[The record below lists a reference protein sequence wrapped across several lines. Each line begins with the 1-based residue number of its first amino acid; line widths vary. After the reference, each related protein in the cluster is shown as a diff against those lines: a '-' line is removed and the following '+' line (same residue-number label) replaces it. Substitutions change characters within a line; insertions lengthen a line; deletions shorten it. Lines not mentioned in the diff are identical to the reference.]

1 MTSGVPIPVRH
12 VETGAV
18 YASIHQAVRAV
29 LGRKPHGRHF
39 YYFDLGMPVA
49 PGVLLVPLTEEE
61 QQQVE
66 IPPLSRPVRRHRHAA
81 RPVRC
86 VETGHVYPS
95 AVAAGQ
101 AIHVDTSCIYK
112 AIRRGTRC
120 LGQRFVYA
128 FQELCHDAR

>member
-1 MTSGVPIPVRH
+1 MTSGIPIPVRH

-39 YYFDLGMPVA
+39 YWFDLGMPVA

-61 QQQVE
+61 QQRE
-66 IPPLSRPVRRHRHAA
+66 AIPPLTRSGRIYSHRAQ
-81 RPVRC
+81 PVRC

-128 FQELCHDAR
+128 FQEPGHDNR